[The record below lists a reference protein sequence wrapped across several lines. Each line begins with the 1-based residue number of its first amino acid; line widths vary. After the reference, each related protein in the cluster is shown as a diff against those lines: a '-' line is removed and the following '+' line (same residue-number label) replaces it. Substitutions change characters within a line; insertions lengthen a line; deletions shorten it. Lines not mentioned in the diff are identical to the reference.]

1 MRSTRVCGIVVRS
14 IYGFELS
21 TLPHIHR
28 PYSWSFSVLRNL
40 SDSEKAGR
48 HVLVLHVFI
57 YLLFYY
63 FVFGGLEGAELL
75 GF

>member
-1 MRSTRVCGIVVRS
+1 MIQSSERKKR
-14 IYGFELS
+14 
-21 TLPHIHR
+21 
-28 PYSWSFSVLRNL
+28 LRFLRRIL

-57 YLLFYY
+57 YILFYY
-63 FVFGGLEGAELL
+63 FVFGGLEGAEIL